1 MKIQKHMIESF
12 QLTHGNFM
20 QNLNVSLD
28 MLDHDISEAKE
39 IDTICT
45 GAWCKAIENSLD
57 ELSNY
62 LYSISEPRWVS
73 NTNSKQLSRMRI
85 RVHDMYTK
93 YRSLGEVTIH

>member
-1 MKIQKHMIESF
+1 MKTQKHMIESF
-12 QLTHGNFM
+12 HLTHGNFM

-45 GAWCKAIENSLD
+45 GSWCKAIENSLD

-73 NTNSKQLSRMRI
+73 NTDSKQLSRMRI
-85 RVHDMYTK
+85 RLHDMYTK